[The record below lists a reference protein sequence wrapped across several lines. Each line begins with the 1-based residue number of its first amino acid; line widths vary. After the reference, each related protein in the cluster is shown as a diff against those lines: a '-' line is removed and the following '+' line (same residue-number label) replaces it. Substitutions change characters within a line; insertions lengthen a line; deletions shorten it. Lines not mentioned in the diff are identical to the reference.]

1 MEEQAIPRIT
11 KIWAKNFRSIENLE
25 LELSPFT
32 VLVGPNGSGK
42 SNIADILVFI
52 SDSLRDGLD
61 SALAAR
67 GRTALR
73 REQGDVT
80 VGVGIDL
87 PESLFEYE
95 FSIRFIGTGDHRV
108 RNETLAVTPKEGNND
123 RIALEFRNGQLTKP
137 SVSKVLRQ
145 GPNFLAPLNLTRDSE
160 FFKAPAADL
169 ALSSPLLTFW
179 SFLVMGPEVAS
190 KLGGTFAVGK
200 ELLSAIRRYHIF
212 PNALRGPQRPSSVYT
227 LNEDAGNLGSVL
239 EDMIKKRGE
248 DFEELLSALGYV
260 IPGIN
265 NIEVKSVGGHLYLQF
280 THKQDKPSAKDLVL
294 EAFQESDGT
303 LRLLGLLVALYHQV
317 PGQVPGL
324 KVIEEP
330 ELTIH
335 PGALPYVAELM
346 EEVARVR
353 MPLFVTTHS
362 PDFLDLVPVDA
373 IRAVEMSDGGTIA
386 GPIAEH
392 QRNAVTKKLFTP
404 GEIHS
409 MEGLQ
414 LTRKF
419 V

>member
-1 MEEQAIPRIT
+1 MEEPAIPRIT

-61 SALAAR
+61 SALASR

-80 VGVGIDL
+80 VGVGIDF

-95 FSIRFIGTGDHRV
+95 FSIRFIRAGDHRV
-108 RNETLAVTPKEGNND
+108 RNETVAVTPKEDNND
-123 RIALEFRNGQLTKP
+123 RIALELRNGQLTKH

-145 GPNFLAPLNLTRDSE
+145 RPNFPAPLQLAMDSE
-160 FFKAPAADL
+160 SFKAPAADL
-169 ALSSPLLTFW
+169 ALSSPSLLFW
-179 SFLVMGPEVAS
+179 SFLAMGPEVAQ
-190 KLGGTFAVGK
+190 KFTGTLVVGK

-239 EDMIKKRGE
+239 EDMIKKRGG
-248 DFEELLSALGYV
+248 DFEELLSALGYL
-260 IPGIN
+260 IPGVK
-265 NIEVKSVGGHLYLQF
+265 NIEVKSAGGHLYLQF
-280 THKQDKPSAKDLVL
+280 THKQDKPSGKDLVL

-303 LRLLGLLVALYHQV
+303 LRLLGLLVALYQ
-317 PGQVPGL
+317 QVPGL

-330 ELTIH
+330 ELTVH

-346 EEVARVR
+346 EEVARLR

-392 QRNAVTKKLFTP
+392 QRNAVTKNLFTP